1 MINIRAFRAIEDL
14 DSCRSFAEGHANVLR
29 DYGVS
34 KVTSSSNDWFYNP
47 AAYVMMAENKETG
60 ETVGGIRIH
69 IADGIT
75 RLPMEDAI
83 SIVDTRVYDLIDK
96 YIPIGTGELCGLWNA
111 KSVAGYGLGSYFLM
125 RVGISVTRQLNL
137 PTLFALCAPHTLQI
151 SVEKGFEKET
161 SIGNEGTFIYP
172 KLDLVAT
179 SIIIKDTEHLP
190 NALPREKELIFE
202 LRENPIIARNEQGPK
217 GEIEISYDLNFNK
230 KIGTI

>member
-14 DSCRSFAEGHANVLR
+14 DSCKSFAEGHANVLR

-47 AAYVMMAENKETG
+47 SAYVMIAENKETG

-69 IADGIT
+69 IADGVT

-83 SIVDTRVYDLIDK
+83 SIVDTRVYDLIDR

-179 SIIIKDTEHLP
+179 SIIIKDTQHLP
-190 NALPREKELIFE
+190 IALPKEKELIFE
-202 LRENPIIARNEQGPK
+202 LRDHPIISRDEHGPK
-217 GEIEISYDLNFNK
+217 GNIEISYNLNF
-230 KIGTI
+230 